1 MENVKNVKRVKVYTK
16 NGKKAYIIE
25 MDAVT
30 LKTAKRLKVFAAN
43 DGYLC
48 YENKFGERCMF
59 TRYLMGVINPD
70 QIVTYK
76 NGNHLDLRMEN
87 LEVISKGE
95 RGKRNLNSTKQQK
108 VETGIYYLER
118 EKQYMVSVVDKWGK
132 RHCPR
137 CKTLEQARETLK
149 KLQDIYK
156 K

>member
-1 MENVKNVKRVKVYTK
+1 MENVKRVKVFTK

-25 MDAVT
+25 MGPIT
-30 LKTAKRLKVFAAN
+30 LKTAKRLKVYAAN

-70 QIVTYK
+70 EIVTYK
-76 NGNHLDLRMEN
+76 NGNHLDLRLEN

-95 RGKRNLNSTKQQK
+95 RGKRNLSSEKGQK
-108 VETGIYYLER
+108 VEANIYYLQR
-118 EKQYMVSVVDKWGK
+118 EQQYMVSFVDNTGK

-137 CKTLEQARETLK
+137 AKTLEEARK
-149 KLQDIYK
+149 KLQKLQNIYK

>member
-1 MENVKNVKRVKVYTK
+1 MANVKRVKVYTK
-16 NGKKAYIIE
+16 NGKKAYVIE
-25 MDAVT
+25 MDEVT

-48 YENKFGERCMF
+48 YNNKFGERCMF

-70 QIVTYK
+70 KVVTYK
-76 NGNHLDLRMEN
+76 NGNHLDLRIEN

-95 RGKRNLNSTKQQK
+95 RGERNLSSEKGQK
-108 VETGIYYLER
+108 VEANIYYLER
-118 EKQYMVSVVDKWGK
+118 EQQYMVSLVDSTGK

-137 CKTLEQARETLK
+137 AETLEEARK
-149 KLQDIYK
+149 KLQKLQNIYK